1 MPDDERANPPPTIQ
15 RKDWVFAT
23 WKAISEFVADVLHLK
38 RSVATLTEQHKK
50 LDAEITRLQ
59 RQVDEQGGQL
69 KVLVDFVQ
77 TSLRNEIETRAERAA
92 VSLIDRLIALR
103 DEGPQEDER

>member
-1 MPDDERANPPPTIQ
+1 MNQPPTPQ
-15 RKDWVFAT
+15 PKDQHENSLFAT
-23 WKAISEFVADVLHLK
+23 WKKIAEFVADVMHLK

-50 LDAEITRLQ
+50 LDAEIARLQ

-69 KVLVDFVQ
+69 KVLIEFVH
-77 TSLRNEIETRAERAA
+77 TSLRNDIETRAERAA
-92 VSLIDRLIALR
+92 VSLIERLIALR